1 MASEQLYAVDRIQQ
15 RTAVLVG
22 EDQHHVLVPMSR
34 LPRELKAGHVL
45 RVPTNE
51 EDTPDWGRAWI
62 DEEETRQRKAQA
74 RKALEELEERDPGGD
89 IET

>member
-15 RTAVLVG
+15 RTAVLVDDD
-22 EDQHHVLVPMSR
+22 EHHVLVPMSR

-45 RVPTNE
+45 RIPINE
-51 EDTPDWGRAWI
+51 AGTPDWGRAWI
-62 DEEETRQRKAQA
+62 DEEETRHRKEQG
-74 RKALEELEERDPGGD
+74 RKVLEELQNRDPGGD